1 MCMRVDAYKLNTAC
15 ATNRRL
21 LVKEMLQL
29 ATHLNILHNMTYLY
43 LFHFMFLNI
52 TNRHIKWTIVWIS
65 LLLQIKEY
73 IELTNPSGILIKW
86 PCDHLDASSKA

>member
-29 ATHLNILHNMTYLY
+29 ATHLNILHNI
-43 LFHFMFLNI
+43 LFNFMFLNI
-52 TNRHIKWTIVWIS
+52 TNRHIKWTTVWIS
-65 LLLQIKEY
+65 LLLQNKEY